1 MPIYNF
7 QNKKTKKKFTE
18 MMSISERDEYLEKNP
33 NIVQL
38 PPDQLNVGD
47 SIKLGITKPPSDFS
61 KYVLGKI
68 KARHPKGNVE
78 RKFGSIA
85 REI

>member
-7 QNKKTKKKFTE
+7 QDTKTKKKFTD
-18 MMSISERDEYLEKNP
+18 MMSISELDSFLSKNP
-33 NIVQL
+33 HIVQL
-38 PPDQLNVGD
+38 PPDSLNIGD

-68 KARHPKGNVE
+68 KARHPKGSVE
-78 RKFGSIA
+78 NKFGSIA
-85 REI
+85 REV